1 MAHPWIS
8 FRVDLFHQLDFLF
21 SELRKVAY
29 EEHQFPVL
37 VILAAPSRHSREP
50 DAVLDD
56 VEQLAIRELLS
67 IWLAHVR
74 RRRVQPGIDLGLAAT
89 VVSMANGTVIG
100 EMVARFGNRE
110 GRSCNRIL

>member
-8 FRVDLFHQLDFLF
+8 FRVDLSHQLDFLF
-21 SELRKVAY
+21 RELRKVAN

-56 VEQLAIRELLS
+56 VEQLAIREFLG
-67 IWLAHVR
+67 IWFAHVR
-74 RRRVQPGIDLGLAAT
+74 RRWIQPGIYLCLATA
-89 VVSMANGTVIG
+89 VVGMAYRAVIG

-110 GRSCNRIL
+110 GRSGNGIF